1 MGPRVSYTIE
11 REIARFESFQGSSGE
26 VKAERLC
33 DFGLLLTPKTGVL
46 AAKGKKDIALTLMGI
61 THGNETAGIAVLNA
75 LLALLSSGSVRLEIP
90 VAFLLGN
97 PWAAREN
104 KRFLERDLNRS
115 FNRPDPRMKEERRAA
130 ELSQVLRR
138 TDFIVDFHQTT
149 KASDRPFFIFPYSKP
164 SFAFAREV
172 APKQTI
178 VTHWGKPFSAEG
190 MCSDEYVNAQGGT
203 GISLELGQNG
213 FDPYQIGGG
222 VEAGLWALRTVA
234 DRWKG
239 GHTDAFAKGRADND
253 PELYTWAQ
261 IVAWPERG
269 FVDLDEGWTNFREVT
284 EGQRLGTVD
293 GEPLLAPV
301 SGRMLFPKYL
311 SRDQQRA
318 LDSRPT
324 ELCRIMKRIGTG
336 DLPK

>member
-1 MGPRVSYTIE
+1 MSYTIE
-11 REIARFESFQGSSGE
+11 REIARFETFQGCPGE

-33 DFGLLLTPKTGVL
+33 DFGLLLTPKDKIVP
-46 AAKGKKDIALTLMGI
+46 AKGKKDIALTLMGI
-61 THGNETAGIAVLNA
+61 THGNETAGIAVLNN
-75 LLALLSSGSVRLEIP
+75 LLALLSSGAARLEIP

-115 FNRPDPRMKEERRAA
+115 FNRAAPEAKEERRAV
-130 ELSQVLRR
+130 ELSQVLRC

-149 KASDRPFFIFPYSKP
+149 KQSDRPFFIFPYSKP
-164 SFAFAREV
+164 SFAFAREL
-172 APKQTI
+172 APRQTI
-178 VTHWGKPFSAEG
+178 VTHWGKPFSVEG
-190 MCSDEYVNAQGGT
+190 MCSDEYVNSQGGT

-222 VEAGLWALRTVA
+222 VEAGLWAIRTVT

-239 GHTDAFAKGRADND
+239 GHADAFAKGRADND
-253 PELYTWAQ
+253 PELYTWAE
-261 IVAWPERG
+261 IMPWPETG
-269 FVDLDEGWTNFREVT
+269 MVDLDEGWTNFKDVE

-293 GEPLLAPV
+293 GKPLLAPV
-301 SGRMLFPKYL
+301 GGRMLFPKYL
-311 SRDQQRA
+311 TRDQQRA

-324 ELCRIMKRIGTG
+324 ELCRIMKRIETG